1 MRTTL
6 DAIHLT
12 LYKLAG
18 AHQLN
23 TRTLRRSRQLLSSTR
38 ASVQASIMETAT
50 NCVGAL
56 EAGPVAHQSV
66 PVLVLISFVS
76 LFSAFLIYFYAPFWS
91 VRRVPGPPTRFPV
104 GHLHLLAK
112 NGPDVFRAIAKEYGP
127 IFRFH
132 MGRQPLVIVANA
144 ELCKEVGIK
153 KFKDIRNRSTP
164 PPTVGSLHQ
173 DALFLTRDSKWS
185 VMRNTV
191 VPLYQ
196 PARLAGL
203 IPVMQSYV
211 DALVANIA
219 GFPDQDCIPFC
230 QLSLRMAIDI
240 IGKTAFGIEF
250 GLSKDP
256 SGEAD
261 GGGGDDDVRE
271 FLKEYKRSMEFIKM
285 DLSSSLSTILGLFL
299 PCVQTP
305 CRRLLRLVPGTADYK
320 MDENER
326 RLCRRIDAIIAG
338 RRRDRAARRHGSGGV
353 NDGDAAARSAPL
365 DFIAALLD
373 AMDGGAGGGKGDKE
387 FALADRHV
395 RALAYEHLIAGTKTT
410 AFTLSSVVYLVSCHP
425 RVEEKLLQE
434 LDAFFAAAPHPPSAD
449 ELQSGF
455 PYLDQVIKESMRYH
469 LVSPL
474 IARQAS
480 ERVEVGGYALPKGA
494 CVWLAPGVLARDA
507 AEFPDPEEFRP
518 ERFAA
523 GAAEERARHPYA
535 HIPFGVGPRACIGHK
550 FALQQV
556 KLAVVGLYRR
566 YVFRHSA
573 AMESPIQFDFDLV
586 LAFRHGVKLR
596 AVRRERETE

>member
-1 MRTTL
+1 
-6 DAIHLT
+6 
-12 LYKLAG
+12 
-18 AHQLN
+18 
-23 TRTLRRSRQLLSSTR
+23 
-38 ASVQASIMETAT
+38 METET
-50 NCVGAL
+50 SCNGAP
-56 EAGPVAHQSV
+56 EAGLVAHQSV
-66 PVLVLISFVS
+66 PVLVLISFMS
-76 LFSAFLIYFYAPFWS
+76 LFSAFLIYFYAPFWL

-112 NGPDVFRAIAKEYGP
+112 SGPDVFRAIAKEYGP

-164 PPTVGSLHQ
+164 PPTIGSLHQ
-173 DALFLTRDSKWS
+173 DALFLTRDSTWS
-185 VMRNTV
+185 AMRNTV
-191 VPLYQ
+191 IPLYQ
-196 PARLAGL
+196 PARLARL

-219 GFPDQDCIPFC
+219 GCPDQDCIPFC

-250 GLSKDP
+250 GLSKN
-256 SGEAD
+256 SAGSCCGSETD
-261 GGGGDDDVRE
+261 GGEGDDDVRE

-299 PCVQTP
+299 PCAQTP
-305 CRRLLRLVPGTADYK
+305 CRRLLRRVPGTADYK

-338 RRRDRAARRHGSGGV
+338 RRRDRAARRRGG
-353 NDGDAAARSAPL
+353 DGDADAAARSAPL

-373 AMDGGAGGGKGDKE
+373 AMENGGGGGKDS
-387 FALADRHV
+387 ALEDRHV

-425 RVEEKLLQE
+425 RVEEKLLRE
-434 LDAFFAAAPHPPSAD
+434 LDGLAPPRGRAPTAD
-449 ELQSGF
+449 ELQSRF
-455 PYLDQVIKESMRYH
+455 PYLDQVIKEAMRFH

-474 IARQAS
+474 IARQTS
-480 ERVEVGGYALPKGA
+480 ERVEIGGYVLPKGA
-494 CVWLAPGVLARDA
+494 YVWLAPGVLARDA
-507 AEFPDPEEFRP
+507 AQFPEPEEFRP

-523 GAAEERARHPYA
+523 EAAEEQARHPYA

-556 KLAVVGLYRR
+556 KLAVVELYRR
-566 YVFRHSA
+566 YVFRHSP

-596 AVRRERETE
+596 AIRRE

>member
-1 MRTTL
+1 MQASLMEIATSYSGAL
-6 DAIHLT
+6 DAGH
-12 LYKLAG
+12 
-18 AHQLN
+18 
-23 TRTLRRSRQLLSSTR
+23 
-38 ASVQASIMETAT
+38 
-50 NCVGAL
+50 
-56 EAGPVAHQSV
+56 VAHQSV
-66 PVLVLISFVS
+66 TVMVFISFLS

-91 VRRVPGPPTRFPV
+91 VRRVPGPPTRFPL

-153 KFKDIRNRSTP
+153 KFKHIRNRSTP

-173 DALFLTRDSKWS
+173 DALFLTRDSTWS
-185 VMRNTV
+185 AMRNTV

-203 IPVMQSYV
+203 IPTMQSYV
-211 DALVANIA
+211 DALVDNIA
-219 GFPDQDCIPFC
+219 GCPDQDCVPLC

-250 GLSKDP
+250 GLSKN
-256 SGEAD
+256 GETD
-261 GGGGDDDVRE
+261 GGDDDDVRE

-299 PCVQTP
+299 PCIQTP
-305 CRRLLRLVPGTADYK
+305 CKRLLRRVPGTADHK
-320 MDENER
+320 VDQNER
-326 RLCRRIDAIIAG
+326 RMCRRIDAIIAG
-338 RRRDRAARRHGSGGV
+338 RRRERAAALQRRR
-353 NDGDAAARSAPL
+353 DDDDAPL

-373 AMDGGAGGGKGDKE
+373 AMESGKE
-387 FALADRHV
+387 VALEDRHV

-410 AFTLSSVVYLVSCHP
+410 AFTLSSVLYLVSCHP
-425 RVEEKLLQE
+425 RVEEKLLREVDGFVPPWRAPDAEE
-434 LDAFFAAAPHPPSAD
+434 LHSR
-449 ELQSGF
+449 F
-455 PYLDQVIKESMRYH
+455 PYLDQVIKEAMRFH

-474 IARQAS
+474 IARQTS
-480 ERVEVGGYALPKGA
+480 ERVEIGGYVLPKGA
-494 CVWLAPGVLARDA
+494 YVWLAPGVLARDA
-507 AEFPDPEEFRP
+507 TQFPDPEEFRP
-518 ERFAA
+518 ERFAPEA
-523 GAAEERARHPYA
+523 EEERARHPYA

-556 KLAVVGLYRR
+556 KLAVVQLYRR
-566 YVFRHSA
+566 YVFRHSP
-573 AMESPIQFDFDLV
+573 AMESPVQFDFDLV

-596 AVRRERETE
+596 AIRRE

>member
-1 MRTTL
+1 
-6 DAIHLT
+6 
-12 LYKLAG
+12 
-18 AHQLN
+18 
-23 TRTLRRSRQLLSSTR
+23 
-38 ASVQASIMETAT
+38 METAT
-50 NCVGAL
+50 SCNGAL
-56 EAGPVAHQSV
+56 EAGPVEHQII

-153 KFKDIRNRSTP
+153 KFKYIRNRSTP
-164 PPTVGSLHQ
+164 PPTIGSLHQ
-173 DALFLTRDSKWS
+173 DALFLTRDSTWS
-185 VMRNTV
+185 AMRNTV

-211 DALVANIA
+211 DVLVANIA
-219 GFPDQDCIPFC
+219 GCPDQDCIPFC

-240 IGKTAFGIEF
+240 IGKTAFGVEF
-250 GLSKDP
+250 GLSKNSAD
-256 SGEAD
+256 SGGSETD
-261 GGGGDDDVRE
+261 GNSEDDDDVRE

-305 CRRLLRLVPGTADYK
+305 CRRLLRRVPGTADYK

-338 RRRDRAARRHGSGGV
+338 RRRDRAARRRGG
-353 NDGDAAARSAPL
+353 DGDSDAARSAPL

-373 AMDGGAGGGKGDKE
+373 AMENGGGAKD
-387 FALADRHV
+387 FALEDRHV

-425 RVEEKLLQE
+425 RVEEKLLRE
-434 LDAFFAAAPHPPSAD
+434 LEGFAPPDGPPPNAD
-449 ELQSGF
+449 ELQSRF
-455 PYLDQVIKESMRYH
+455 PYLDQVIKEAMRFH

-474 IARQAS
+474 IARQTS
-480 ERVEVGGYALPKGA
+480 ERVEIGGYVIPKGA
-494 CVWLAPGVLARDA
+494 YVWLAPGVLARDA
-507 AEFPDPEEFRP
+507 AQFPEPEEFRP

-523 GAAEERARHPYA
+523 EAEEERARHPYA

-556 KLAVVGLYRR
+556 KLAVVELYRR
-566 YVFRHSA
+566 YVFRHSP

-596 AVRRERETE
+596 AIRRE

>member
-1 MRTTL
+1 
-6 DAIHLT
+6 
-12 LYKLAG
+12 
-18 AHQLN
+18 
-23 TRTLRRSRQLLSSTR
+23 
-38 ASVQASIMETAT
+38 
-50 NCVGAL
+50 
-56 EAGPVAHQSV
+56 
-66 PVLVLISFVS
+66 
-76 LFSAFLIYFYAPFWS
+76 
-91 VRRVPGPPTRFPV
+91 
-104 GHLHLLAK
+104 
-112 NGPDVFRAIAKEYGP
+112 
-127 IFRFH
+127 
-132 MGRQPLVIVANA
+132 
-144 ELCKEVGIK
+144 
-153 KFKDIRNRSTP
+153 
-164 PPTVGSLHQ
+164 
-173 DALFLTRDSKWS
+173 
-185 VMRNTV
+185 MRNTV

-219 GFPDQDCIPFC
+219 GYPDQDCVPFC

-250 GLSKDP
+250 GLSKNSMD
-256 SGEAD
+256 SGSETD
-261 GGGGDDDVRE
+261 GSEGDDDVRE

-305 CRRLLRLVPGTADYK
+305 CRRLLRRVPGTADYK
-320 MDENER
+320 MSENER
-326 RLCRRIDAIIAG
+326 RLCRRIDAIIAH
-338 RRRDRAARRHGSGGV
+338 RRRDRAERRRTDG
-353 NDGDAAARSAPL
+353 DGDAGDRSAPL

-373 AMDGGAGGGKGDKE
+373 AMENGGGGGKE
-387 FALADRHV
+387 LVQLEDRHV

-410 AFTLSSVVYLVSCHP
+410 AFTLSSVVYLVSSHP
-425 RVEEKLLQE
+425 SVEEKLLRE
-434 LDAFFAAAPHPPSAD
+434 LDAFAPPRAPNAD
-449 ELQSGF
+449 ELQTMF
-455 PYLDQVIKESMRYH
+455 PYLDQVIKEAMRFH

-474 IARQAS
+474 IARQTS
-480 ERVEVGGYALPKGA
+480 ERVEIAGYVLPKGA

-507 AEFPDPEEFRP
+507 GEFPEPEEFRP

-523 GAAEERARHPYA
+523 EAEEERARHPYA

-566 YVFRHSA
+566 YVFRHAA

-596 AVRRERETE
+596 TIRRE

>member
-1 MRTTL
+1 
-6 DAIHLT
+6 
-12 LYKLAG
+12 
-18 AHQLN
+18 
-23 TRTLRRSRQLLSSTR
+23 
-38 ASVQASIMETAT
+38 
-50 NCVGAL
+50 
-56 EAGPVAHQSV
+56 
-66 PVLVLISFVS
+66 
-76 LFSAFLIYFYAPFWS
+76 
-91 VRRVPGPPTRFPV
+91 
-104 GHLHLLAK
+104 
-112 NGPDVFRAIAKEYGP
+112 
-127 IFRFH
+127 
-132 MGRQPLVIVANA
+132 
-144 ELCKEVGIK
+144 
-153 KFKDIRNRSTP
+153 
-164 PPTVGSLHQ
+164 
-173 DALFLTRDSKWS
+173 
-185 VMRNTV
+185 MRNTV

-219 GFPDQDCIPFC
+219 GYPDQDCIPFC

-250 GLSKDP
+250 GLSKNSMDNR
-256 SGEAD
+256 SETD
-261 GGGGDDDVRE
+261 GCSEGDDDVRE

-320 MDENER
+320 MSENER
-326 RLCRRIDAIIAG
+326 RLCRRIDAIIVH
-338 RRRDRAARRHGSGGV
+338 RRRDRDAHRRGG
-353 NDGDAAARSAPL
+353 GDRSAPL

-373 AMDGGAGGGKGDKE
+373 AMENGGGGGKE
-387 FALADRHV
+387 LVPLEDRHV

-410 AFTLSSVVYLVSCHP
+410 AFTLSSVVYLVSSHP
-425 RVEEKLLQE
+425 RVEEKLLRE
-434 LDAFFAAAPHPPSAD
+434 LDAFAPPLAPNAD
-449 ELQSGF
+449 ELQTRF
-455 PYLDQVIKESMRYH
+455 PYLDQVIKEAMRFH

-474 IARQAS
+474 IARQTS
-480 ERVEVGGYALPKGA
+480 ERVEIAGYVLPKGA

-507 AEFPDPEEFRP
+507 AEFPEPEEFRP

-523 GAAEERARHPYA
+523 EGEEERARHPYA
-535 HIPFGVGPRACIGHK
+535 HIPFGVGPRACIGSK

-566 YVFRHSA
+566 YVFRHAA

-596 AVRRERETE
+596 AIRRE

>member
-1 MRTTL
+1 
-6 DAIHLT
+6 
-12 LYKLAG
+12 
-18 AHQLN
+18 
-23 TRTLRRSRQLLSSTR
+23 
-38 ASVQASIMETAT
+38 METAT
-50 NCVGAL
+50 ICSGAL
-56 EAGPVAHQSV
+56 EAGPVAHQSL
-66 PVLVLISFVS
+66 PALVLISFVS
-76 LFSAFLIYFYAPFWS
+76 LFSAFLVYFYAPFWS

-185 VMRNTV
+185 AMRNTV

-196 PARLAGL
+196 PARLAEL

-219 GFPDQDCIPFC
+219 GCPDQDCIPFC

-250 GLSKDP
+250 GLSKSPAD
-256 SGEAD
+256 SSSSD
-261 GGGGDDDVRE
+261 GGGEGAEDDDVRE

-338 RRRDRAARRHGSGGV
+338 RRRDRAVLRQRAGDGSS
-353 NDGDAAARSAPL
+353 NGDAARSAPL

-373 AMDGGAGGGKGDKE
+373 AMEHGGGSGKE
-387 FALADRHV
+387 EFTLEDRHV

-425 RVEEKLLQE
+425 RVEEKLLHE
-434 LDAFFAAAPHPPSAD
+434 LDAFTPPRAPNAD
-449 ELQSGF
+449 ELQSRF
-455 PYLDQVIKESMRYH
+455 PYLDQVIKEAMRFH

-474 IARQAS
+474 IARQTS
-480 ERVEVGGYALPKGA
+480 ERVEIGGYALPKGA

-507 AEFPDPEEFRP
+507 AEFPEPEEFRP
-518 ERFAA
+518 ERFEA
-523 GAAEERARHPYA
+523 GVEEERARHPYA

-566 YVFRHSA
+566 YVFRHSP
-573 AMESPIQFDFDLV
+573 AMESPVQFDFDLV

-596 AVRRERETE
+596 AIRRERE

>member
-1 MRTTL
+1 
-6 DAIHLT
+6 
-12 LYKLAG
+12 
-18 AHQLN
+18 
-23 TRTLRRSRQLLSSTR
+23 
-38 ASVQASIMETAT
+38 METAT
-50 NCVGAL
+50 SCDGAL
-56 EAGPVAHQSV
+56 KAGLVVHQSV
-66 PVLVLISFVS
+66 PVLAVLVSFLS
-76 LFSAFLIYFYAPFWS
+76 LFIAFLVYFYAPFWS
-91 VRRVPGPPTRFPV
+91 VRRVPGPPTRFLI

-144 ELCKEVGIK
+144 ELCKDVGIK

-173 DALFLTRDSKWS
+173 DALFLTRDSTWS
-185 VMRNTV
+185 AIRNTV

-211 DALVANIA
+211 DTLVANIA
-219 GFPDQDCIPFC
+219 GCPDQHCIPFC

-250 GLSKDP
+250 GLSKNA
-256 SGEAD
+256 AD
-261 GGGGDDDVRE
+261 GSVSDGGEGDDDVRE
-271 FLKEYKRSMEFIKM
+271 FLKEYKLSMEFIKM

-305 CRRLLRLVPGTADYK
+305 CKRLLRRVPGTADFK

-326 RLCRRIDAIIAG
+326 RLCRRLDAIIAS
-338 RRRDRAARRHGSGGV
+338 RRRDRAARRRVGDG
-353 NDGDAAARSAPL
+353 NGDAAAPSAPL

-373 AMDGGAGGGKGDKE
+373 AMENGGGAKDFTLE
-387 FALADRHV
+387 DRHV

-425 RVEEKLLQE
+425 RVEEKLLRE
-434 LDAFFAAAPHPPSAD
+434 VDGFAPRRPDAD
-449 ELQSGF
+449 ELQSKF
-455 PYLDQVIKESMRYH
+455 PYLDQVIKEAMRFH

-474 IARQAS
+474 IARQTS
-480 ERVEVGGYALPKGA
+480 ERVEIGGYVLPKGA
-494 CVWLAPGVLARDA
+494 YVWLAPGVLARDA
-507 AEFPDPEEFRP
+507 AQFPDPEEFRP

-523 GAAEERARHPYA
+523 EAEEERARHPYA

-556 KLAVVGLYRR
+556 KLAVVELYRR

-596 AVRRERETE
+596 AIRRDSPTETC

>member
-1 MRTTL
+1 MEI
-6 DAIHLT
+6 A
-12 LYKLAG
+12 ASCNG
-18 AHQLN
+18 A
-23 TRTLRRSRQLLSSTR
+23 
-38 ASVQASIMETAT
+38 V
-50 NCVGAL
+50 
-56 EAGPVAHQSV
+56 EAGPVAHRSV
-66 PVLVLISFVS
+66 PVLVLVS
-76 LFSAFLIYFYAPFWS
+76 LLSLLSAFLIYFYAPFWS
-91 VRRVPGPPTRFPV
+91 VRRVPGPPTRFPL

-112 NGPDVFRAIAKEYGP
+112 NGPDVFRAIAKKYGP

-173 DALFLTRDSKWS
+173 DALFLTRDSTWS
-185 VMRNTV
+185 AMRNTV

-219 GFPDQDCIPFC
+219 GCPDQDCIPFC

-250 GLSKDP
+250 GLSKNAAD
-256 SGEAD
+256 D
-261 GGGGDDDVRE
+261 GGRESDGGEGDDNVRE
-271 FLKEYKRSMEFIKM
+271 FLKEYKRSMEFMKM

-299 PCVQTP
+299 PCIQTT
-305 CRRLLRLVPGTADYK
+305 CKRLLRRVPGTADYK
-320 MDENER
+320 MDENES
-326 RLCRRIDAIIAG
+326 RLCRRLDAIIAE
-338 RRRDRAARRHGSGGV
+338 RRRDRAARRD
-353 NDGDAAARSAPL
+353 DGTAPSAPL

-373 AMDGGAGGGKGDKE
+373 AMESGGGAKE
-387 FALADRHV
+387 FALEDRHV

-425 RVEEKLLQE
+425 RVEEKLLRE
-434 LDAFFAAAPHPPSAD
+434 VDGFAPPHGRAPDAD
-449 ELQSGF
+449 ELQSRF
-455 PYLDQVIKESMRYH
+455 PYLDQVIKEAMRFH

-474 IARQAS
+474 IARQTS
-480 ERVEVGGYALPKGA
+480 ELVEIGGYVLPKGTY
-494 CVWLAPGVLARDA
+494 VWLAPGVLARDA
-507 AEFPDPEEFRP
+507 AQFPDPEEFRP
-518 ERFAA
+518 ERFATD
-523 GAAEERARHPYA
+523 GEEERARHPYA

-550 FALQQV
+550 FALQQL
-556 KLAVVGLYRR
+556 KLAVVQLYRR
-566 YVFRHSA
+566 YVFRHSP
-573 AMESPIQFDFDLV
+573 AMESPIEFDFDLV

-596 AVRRERETE
+596 AIRRE

>member
-1 MRTTL
+1 MRHQIDLKTTSMRTAS

-18 AHQLN
+18 ASAIEHQN
-23 TRTLRRSRQLLSSTR
+23 SEQLGSS
-38 ASVQASIMETAT
+38 S
-50 NCVGAL
+50 L
-56 EAGPVAHQSV
+56 PHV
-66 PVLVLISFVS
+66 PVFKLLTWRPQPFAMVHSALLRTKAY
-76 LFSAFLIYFYAPFWS
+76 LFW
-91 VRRVPGPPTRFPV
+91 FPL

-173 DALFLTRDSKWS
+173 DALFLTRDSTWS
-185 VMRNTV
+185 AMRNTV

-219 GFPDQDCIPFC
+219 GCPDQDCIPFC

-240 IGKTAFGIEF
+240 IGKTAFGVEF
-250 GLSKDP
+250 GLSKDSAG
-256 SGEAD
+256 SGC
-261 GGGGDDDVRE
+261 GGGEVDDDIRE

-305 CRRLLRLVPGTADYK
+305 CRRLLRRVPGTADYK

-338 RRRDRAARRHGSGGV
+338 RRRDRASRRR
-353 NDGDAAARSAPL
+353 DGDGDGDGDAARSAPL

-373 AMDGGAGGGKGDKE
+373 AMESGGGKE
-387 FALADRHV
+387 FALEDRHV

-425 RVEEKLLQE
+425 RVEEKLLRE
-434 LDAFFAAAPHPPSAD
+434 LDGSAPPGGRAPNAE
-449 ELQSGF
+449 ELQSRF
-455 PYLDQVIKESMRYH
+455 PYLDQVIKEAMRFH

-474 IARQAS
+474 IARQTS
-480 ERVEVGGYALPKGA
+480 ERVEIGGHVLPKGA
-494 CVWLAPGVLARDA
+494 YVWLAPGVLARDA
-507 AEFPDPEEFRP
+507 AQFPEPEEFRP

-523 GAAEERARHPYA
+523 GAEEERARHPYA

-566 YVFRHSA
+566 YVFRHSP

-596 AVRRERETE
+596 AIRRE